1 MHLFISIHLREWV
14 NYGYNTS
21 KIVKSCKN
29 DSKKIYVCMIQLDNP
44 TALMEH
50 QRNGEDYGK
59 FWSKKIMIKSSL
71 Y

>member
-1 MHLFISIHLREWV
+1 M
-14 NYGYNTS
+14 
-21 KIVKSCKN
+21 IV
-29 DSKKIYVCMIQLDNP
+29 KIYVCMIQLDNP